1 LILPTGKEK
10 YAMQEAKSAQSFF
23 IYETIFGAPEIL
35 SNWLKPECKRRIDHI
50 AEQVI
55 RLKPHHVFLS
65 GTGSSY
71 LAAIAQ
77 AYGFNRIAGVP
88 SSAWIRSELMTYTP
102 NNFNE
107 NAVLFFNTHSGKSPG
122 DVSMIERAKERG
134 VYTVG
139 VTDVPDSAFA
149 KSVDELLIGADGP
162 KKEMPSTRTY
172 SSAIFRALQVA
183 ISCAEKTGSISHKNE
198 YKTAVERIPQLM
210 KAILDEIDLKAN
222 DLVKHLKNQRAFYI
236 ISAGPNMSTA
246 YEGAMGLTQ
255 GTGKPAAGFNV
266 DEYINGPIQSLSS
279 EDCVITVAAPG
290 PFELRIGKCARTA
303 RSIGAKTVV
312 VAPQK
317 SESLK
322 EGNISIPVPDGIPEV
337 LTPVL
342 YCAPFW
348 LIGYYFS
355 LSNGFDPDNL
365 SMKREAFKKSGLA
378 ELKKEIY

>member
-1 LILPTGKEK
+1 
-10 YAMQEAKSAQSFF
+10 MQESRSSHPFF
-23 IYETIFGAPEIL
+23 IYETIFGAPNIL
-35 SNWLKPECKRRIDHI
+35 SDWLKPECKEKIDDI
-50 AEQVI
+50 AERII
-55 RLKPHHVFLS
+55 RLKPGHIFLS

-77 AYGFNRIAGVP
+77 TYGFNRITGISA
-88 SSAWIRSELMTYTP
+88 SAWIRSELMTYTP
-102 NNFNE
+102 HHFKE
-107 NAVLFFNTHSGKSPG
+107 TAVLFFNTHSGKSPG
-122 DVSMIERAKERG
+122 DVALIERAKERG

-149 KSVDELLIGADGP
+149 KSVDELLIGTDGP

-172 SSAIFRALQVA
+172 SSAIFRVLQVA
-183 ISCAEKTGSISHKNE
+183 ISCAEKAGSLSHINE
-198 YKTAVERIPQLM
+198 YQSAIERIPHLM
-210 KAILDEIDLKAN
+210 KSLLDDVDPKAN
-222 DLVKHLKNQRAFYI
+222 DIVNHVKSQRAFYV

-279 EDCVITVAAPG
+279 EDCVIAVAPPG
-290 PFELRIGKCARTA
+290 PFELRIGKCARIA

-312 VAPQK
+312 IAPQK
-317 SESLK
+317 SESLH

-337 LTPVL
+337 FTPVV
-342 YCAPFW
+342 YCVPFW

-355 LSNGFDPDNL
+355 LRNGFDPDNL
-365 SMKREAFKKSGLA
+365 SMKNEAFKKSGLA

>member
-1 LILPTGKEK
+1 
-10 YAMQEAKSAQSFF
+10 MQEAKNSHPFF
-23 IYETIFGAPEIL
+23 IYETIFGAPKIL
-35 SNWLKPECKRRIDHI
+35 SDWLKPECKRRIDHI
-50 AEQVI
+50 AEHVI
-55 RLKPHHVFLS
+55 RLKPRHIFLS

-77 AYGFNRIAGVP
+77 AYGFNKIAEVP

-102 NNFNE
+102 KHFNG
-107 NAVLFFNTHSGKSPG
+107 NAVLVFNTHSGKSPG
-122 DVSMIERAKERG
+122 DVSMIEIAKERG

-139 VTDVPDSAFA
+139 VTDIPDSPFA
-149 KSVDELLIGADGP
+149 KAVDELLIGTDGP
-162 KKEMPSTRTY
+162 KREMPSTRTY
-172 SSAIFRALQVA
+172 SSAIFRVLQVA
-183 ISCAEKTGSISHKNE
+183 ISCAGKIGSIANLNE
-198 YKTAVERIPQLM
+198 YQITLEKIPGLM
-210 KAILDEIDLKAN
+210 KSVLDDIDAKVDNLVNYLKG
-222 DLVKHLKNQRAFYI
+222 QRAFYV

-255 GTGKPAAGFNV
+255 GTGMPAVGFNV
-266 DEYINGPIQSLSS
+266 DEYVNGPIQSLSS
-279 EDCVITVAAPG
+279 EDCVITIAPPG
-290 PFELRIGKCARTA
+290 PLELKIGKCARTA

-317 SESLK
+317 SETLK
-322 EGNISIPVPDGIPEV
+322 EGDISIPVPDGIPEV

-365 SMKREAFKKSGLA
+365 SMKKEAFKNSGLA
-378 ELKKEIY
+378 ELKKQIY